1 MSAFSIRPAQRGDT
15 PVILEYIRRIAHYE
29 KMDDQVVATEKGLE
43 TSLFDRQEAFVLLA
57 EEDGQPVGFALYFT
71 NFSTFIGR
79 SGLHLEDLYVDEEKR
94 GKGYGKALFRA
105 VTAEAVRRGCQR
117 MEWACLDWNT
127 PSIAFYHHMGA
138 TAMSDWTTYRLA
150 GGAIAA
156 AVEK

>member
-79 SGLHLEDLYVDEEKR
+79 SGLHLEDLYVD
-94 GKGYGKALFRA
+94 
-105 VTAEAVRRGCQR
+105 
-117 MEWACLDWNT
+117 CLLYT
-127 PSIAFYHHMGA
+127 SPSPRDA
-138 TAMSDWTTYRLA
+138 
-150 GGAIAA
+150 
-156 AVEK
+156 